1 MKQHHITIINIP
13 AYGHV
18 NPTLALVEK
27 LCEKG
32 HRITYATTEEFA
44 PAVQQ
49 AGARPLLYETTISV
63 DPQQIKE
70 LMEKNE
76 TPLMFLK
83 ESLGILPQL
92 EELYKDDQPDLIVY
106 DFIALAGKLLAD
118 KLQVP
123 AVRLC
128 SSYAQNESF
137 QMGTEEMLKQ
147 VKEAE
152 AEFQA
157 FLEQENLPAVSFEQL
172 AIPEAFNIVFMP
184 RSFQIKNE
192 TFDDRFCFIGPSLGK
207 RSEQE
212 RLLLKEKGDRPLM
225 LISLGTAFNAW
236 PEFYQMCMEAFGGA
250 EWHVIMSVGKSIEPD
265 SLGDI
270 PDNFTVRQ
278 RVPQLDVLT
287 EADVFISHGGM
298 NSTMEAMNEG
308 VPLVVIPQMHEQELT
323 AQRVEELG
331 LGIYLPKEEVSV
343 PRLQQAI
350 GNIFSDK
357 EIHSRVKDMQKDVKE
372 AGGAEQGAAEI
383 EAFMKKSVVPQ

>member
-236 PEFYQMCMEAFGGA
+236 PEFYQMCMEAFGGS

>member
-32 HRITYATTEEFA
+32 HRVTYATTEEFA

-137 QMGTEEMLKQ
+137 QMGTEEMLQQ

-236 PEFYQMCMEAFGGA
+236 PEFYQMCMEAFGGS

>member
-32 HRITYATTEEFA
+32 HRVTYATTEEFA

-137 QMGTEEMLKQ
+137 QMGTEEMLQQ

-236 PEFYQMCMEAFGGA
+236 PEFYQMCMEAFGGS
-250 EWHVIMSVGKSIEPD
+250 EWRVIMSVGKSIEPD

>member
-32 HRITYATTEEFA
+32 HRVTYATTEEFA

-137 QMGTEEMLKQ
+137 QMGTEEMLQQ

-236 PEFYQMCMEAFGGA
+236 PEFYQMCIEAFGGS

>member
-32 HRITYATTEEFA
+32 HRVTYATTEEFA

-92 EELYKDDQPDLIVY
+92 EELYKEDQPDLIVY

-118 KLQVP
+118 KLQAP

-250 EWHVIMSVGKSIEPD
+250 KWHVIMSVGKSIEPD

-278 RVPQLDVLT
+278 SVPQLDVLA
-287 EADVFISHGGM
+287 EADAFISHGGM

>member
-32 HRITYATTEEFA
+32 HRVTYATTEEFA

-92 EELYKDDQPDLIVY
+92 EELYKNDQPDLIVY

-137 QMGTEEMLKQ
+137 QMGTEEMLQQ

-236 PEFYQMCMEAFGGA
+236 PEFYQMCMEAFGGS

>member
-32 HRITYATTEEFA
+32 HRVTYATTEEFA

-250 EWHVIMSVGKSIEPD
+250 KWHVIMSVGKSIEPD

-278 RVPQLDVLT
+278 SVPQLDVLA

>member
-18 NPTLALVEK
+18 NPTLALVEQ

-32 HRITYATTEEFA
+32 HRVTYATTEEFA

>member
-18 NPTLALVEK
+18 NPTLALVEQ

-32 HRITYATTEEFA
+32 HRVTYATTEEFA

-236 PEFYQMCMEAFGGA
+236 PEFYQMCMEAFGGS

-383 EAFMKKSVVPQ
+383 EAFMKKSVVPL

>member
-32 HRITYATTEEFA
+32 HRVTYATTEEFA

-49 AGARPLLYETTISV
+49 AGARPLLYETTISI

-250 EWHVIMSVGKSIEPD
+250 KWHVIMSVGKSIEPD

-278 RVPQLDVLT
+278 SVPQLDVLA

>member
-32 HRITYATTEEFA
+32 HRVTYATTEEFA

-123 AVRLC
+123 SVRLC

-137 QMGTEEMLKQ
+137 QMGTEEMLQQ

-236 PEFYQMCMEAFGGA
+236 PEFYQMCMEAFGGS

-357 EIHSRVKDMQKDVKE
+357 EIQSRVKDMQKDVKE

>member
-32 HRITYATTEEFA
+32 HRVTYATTEEFA

-212 RLLLKEKGDRPLM
+212 RLLLKEKGDHPLM

>member
-1 MKQHHITIINIP
+1 MKEHHITIINIP

-32 HRITYATTEEFA
+32 HRVTYATTEEFA

-49 AGARPLLYETTISV
+49 AGARPLLYETTMSV

-236 PEFYQMCMEAFGGA
+236 PEFYKMCMEAFGGA
-250 EWHVIMSVGKSIEPD
+250 KWHVIMSVGKSIEPD

-278 RVPQLDVLT
+278 SVPQLDVLA

-343 PRLQQAI
+343 PRLQQVI

>member
-32 HRITYATTEEFA
+32 HRVTYATTEEFA

-92 EELYKDDQPDLIVY
+92 EELYKEDQPDLIVY

-250 EWHVIMSVGKSIEPD
+250 KWHVIMSVGKSIEPD

-278 RVPQLDVLT
+278 SVPQLDVLA

-383 EAFMKKSVVPQ
+383 EAFLKKSVVPQ

>member
-32 HRITYATTEEFA
+32 HRVTYATTEEFS

-76 TPLMFLK
+76 TPPMFLK

-137 QMGTEEMLKQ
+137 QMGTEEMLQQ
-147 VKEAE
+147 VKEAR

-236 PEFYQMCMEAFGGA
+236 PEFYQMCMEAFGGS

>member
-184 RSFQIKNE
+184 CSFQIKNE

-236 PEFYQMCMEAFGGA
+236 PEFYQMCMEAFGGS

>member
-32 HRITYATTEEFA
+32 HRVTYATTEEFA

>member
-32 HRITYATTEEFA
+32 HRVTYATTEEFA

-236 PEFYQMCMEAFGGA
+236 PEFYQMCMEAFGGS

>member
-18 NPTLALVEK
+18 NPTLALVEQ

-32 HRITYATTEEFA
+32 HRVTYATTEEFA

-207 RSEQE
+207 RREQE

>member
-1 MKQHHITIINIP
+1 MKQYHITIINIP

-32 HRITYATTEEFA
+32 HRVTYATTEEFA

-137 QMGTEEMLKQ
+137 QMGTEEMLQQ

-236 PEFYQMCMEAFGGA
+236 PEFYQMCMEAFGGS

>member
-32 HRITYATTEEFA
+32 HRVTYATTEEFA

-137 QMGTEEMLKQ
+137 QMGTEEMLQQ

-212 RLLLKEKGDRPLM
+212 RLLLKEKSDRPLM

-236 PEFYQMCMEAFGGA
+236 PEFYQMCMEAFGGS

-357 EIHSRVKDMQKDVKE
+357 EIHSCVKDMQKDVKE

>member
-32 HRITYATTEEFA
+32 HRVTYATTEEFA

-92 EELYKDDQPDLIVY
+92 EELYKEDQPDLIVY

-250 EWHVIMSVGKSIEPD
+250 KWHVIMSVGKSIEPD

-278 RVPQLDVLT
+278 SVPQLDVLE

>member
-32 HRITYATTEEFA
+32 HRVTYATTEEFA

-137 QMGTEEMLKQ
+137 QMGTEEMLQQ

-236 PEFYQMCMEAFGGA
+236 PEFYQMCMEAFGGS

-357 EIHSRVKDMQKDVKE
+357 EIHSRVKAMQKDVKE

>member
-32 HRITYATTEEFA
+32 HRVTYATTEEFA

-137 QMGTEEMLKQ
+137 QMGTEEMLQQ

-157 FLEQENLPAVSFEQL
+157 FLKQENLPAVSFEQL

-236 PEFYQMCMEAFGGA
+236 PEFYQMCMEAFGGS

-383 EAFMKKSVVPQ
+383 ETFMKKSVVPQ

>member
-32 HRITYATTEEFA
+32 HRVTYATTEEFA

-157 FLEQENLPAVSFEQL
+157 FLKQENLPAVSFEQL

-250 EWHVIMSVGKSIEPD
+250 KWHVIMSVGKSIEPD

-278 RVPQLDVLT
+278 SVPQLDVLA

>member
-32 HRITYATTEEFA
+32 HRVTYATTEEFA

-92 EELYKDDQPDLIVY
+92 EELYKEDQPDLIVY

-250 EWHVIMSVGKSIEPD
+250 KWHVIMSVGKSIEPD

-278 RVPQLDVLT
+278 SVPQLDVLA

-372 AGGAEQGAAEI
+372 AGGAEQGDR
-383 EAFMKKSVVPQ
+383 KSVV

>member
-32 HRITYATTEEFA
+32 HRVTYATTEEFA

-92 EELYKDDQPDLIVY
+92 EELYKEDQPDLIVY

-250 EWHVIMSVGKSIEPD
+250 KWHVIMSVGKSIEPD

-278 RVPQLDVLT
+278 SVPQLDVLA